1 MHIFEPASYEEGNH
15 MLRLYEERQF
25 HFLRVNFCAD
35 DKETVFFNIKT
46 KPLLEYYH
54 RVLSGTYEGIK
65 LGNRRLNFFGYS
77 NSQLKQRAFWFI
89 CDNDPAFIGQIEKEF
104 DNEDTDL
111 ANLMSRPKSSQN
123 IRQSEECENPEEDLH
138 DANTNEHNA
147 GVQRNQAGRNRP

>member
-1 MHIFEPASYEEGNH
+1 
-15 MLRLYEERQF
+15 MLRLYEESQF

-35 DKETVFFNIKT
+35 DKETVFFGIKT

-89 CDNDPAFIGQIEKEF
+89 CDNDPAFIGEIEKGF
-104 DNEDTDL
+104 GNEAARDVK
-111 ANLMSRPKSSQN
+111 NLITRQKSSQN
-123 IRQSEECENPEEDLH
+123 MRQSEECKNPEEYYH
-138 DANTNEHNA
+138 GANTN
-147 GVQRNQAGRNRP
+147 